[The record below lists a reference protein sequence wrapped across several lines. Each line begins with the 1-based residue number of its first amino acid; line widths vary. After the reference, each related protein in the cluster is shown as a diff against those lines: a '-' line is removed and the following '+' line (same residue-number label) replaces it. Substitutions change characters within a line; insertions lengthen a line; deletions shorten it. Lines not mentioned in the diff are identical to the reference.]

1 MYRTILIAAVIVFSF
16 PPALYSDDPGGEIE
30 ELRRLVE
37 EGGYSFTVGNT
48 SVMQL
53 SPEERAMLRGFIPPS
68 PELWKSLPVFRS
80 TGMAT
85 FDPVFD
91 WRDEGGVTSVKNQ
104 SICGSCWAFACVAQL
119 ESHASIYDGVLLDL
133 SEQQM
138 IDCNVYGSDCD
149 GGTASAA
156 YQILMTYGGVLE
168 SCIGY
173 TATDGNLCG
182 QESCDPVARMSS
194 IYAVANNIDVIK
206 EALLKGPVFSAFKTH
221 SPVFDAY
228 DGGCYDYNDLNAPDH
243 AVLIVGWDDTAC
255 GGAGAWICKN
265 SWGTGWG
272 DDGFFY
278 AQYGVSSIGLYAVQV
293 TYPRFVDLVYPNGG
307 EEIHIGDLVNIE
319 WTTDNVEPDS
329 VRIALEYGTI
339 GTEAAVEMV
348 IASGLTGTNLYV
360 WEVPELYVEGAIIE
374 ITAFLGGSIRGSDVS
389 GGFDISLGDVAR
401 QNYPNPF
408 SETTTI
414 SYSLTEPG
422 KVRIAVYNSGGALVK
437 IVEDITREAGTWKAE
452 WDGTAEDGSVVS
464 SGVYFCRIETGTKDT
479 TKKIIVLK

>member
-1 MYRTILIAAVIVFSF
+1 MYRTILIAAVITLFF

-30 ELRRLVE
+30 DLMRLVE

-53 SPEERAMLRGFIPPS
+53 SPEERERLRGFIPPS
-68 PELWKSLPVFRS
+68 PEFWKSLPRFES
-80 TGMAT
+80 PGAAAY
-85 FDPVFD
+85 DPVFD
-91 WRDEGGVTSVKNQ
+91 WRAEGCVTPVRNQ
-104 SICGSCWAFACVAQL
+104 ASCGSCWAFAAVAQL
-119 ESHASIYDGVLLDL
+119 ESHVSVYDGVFLDL
-133 SEQQM
+133 SEQQT
-138 IDCNVYGSDCD
+138 IDCNIYESDCD
-149 GGTASAA
+149 GGYGSAA
-156 YQILMTYGGVLE
+156 YQIFMTNGAVLE
-168 SCIGY
+168 SCIPY
-173 TATDGNLCG
+173 TASDGNPCL
-182 QESCDPVARMSS
+182 QEFCASVALMSS
-194 IYAVANNIDVIK
+194 FAAVDRDTDSIK
-206 EALLKGPVFSAFKTH
+206 GALLRGPVFSAFRTH
-221 SPVFDAY
+221 ALFDSY
-228 DGGCYDYNDLNAPDH
+228 DGGCYDYDNLYEPDH

-255 GGAGAWICKN
+255 DGDGAWICKN

-272 DDGFFY
+272 EDGFFY
-278 AQYGVSSIGLYAVQV
+278 VKYGVSWIGYYAMQIS
-293 TYPRFVDLVYPNGG
+293 YPPVVNLVYPNGG
-307 EEIHIGDLVNIE
+307 EQIHIGDLMNIE
-319 WTTDNVEPDS
+319 WTTNNVEPDS

-414 SYSLTEPG
+414 SYSLAEPG
-422 KVRIAVYNSGGALVK
+422 KVRITVYNSKGCLVK
-437 IVEDITREAGTWKAE
+437 VVEDITRESGSWEAE

-464 SGVYFCRIETGTKDT
+464 SGVYFCRMEIGTKDT
-479 TKKIIVLK
+479 TKKIVLLK